1 MWRVGATDKGEGA
14 AVKVLLIDPPFYR
27 LIGFYNRYFPVGLVS
42 VGTALRDAG
51 HEVIVYDA
59 DYNENPSVIGNA
71 SLTRH
76 YQRYLDSFRQPDNP
90 VWMEMRQTI
99 EAVRPDVVGI
109 TMCTAY
115 AASAF
120 RVAEISKAISPGCP
134 VIVGGPHA
142 TVRAEEILRICPAV
156 DYVVRGEGEITAREL
171 MAAIAG
177 SPGGSVKAEGLGDGC
192 TASRED
198 HRQAALD
205 DATLEAIRGISFRT
219 GGSIRH
225 NPPRDR
231 IRDLD
236 EFAPPDRALMMNR
249 DTYSPEDMGL
259 IMTSRGCPFSCTFC
273 ATDNRQVRYRSIEH
287 ILREIKHVQATYK
300 TVHFTL
306 KDDSFTINKKRVAE
320 FCDALM
326 RENLRI
332 GWECNTRV
340 DLVTEEMLRT
350 MKRAGCN
357 GVKVGIESGSERV
370 LERMNKR
377 ITVEQV
383 RAAAKLFRKVG
394 IHWTGYFLIGTPGE
408 TIEDIY
414 KTLDFMYEI
423 RPDFAALGV
432 YEPFPETV
440 MFHEGIRQ
448 GLVKPDMAL
457 GDFYAVPPNHY
468 YKADPRRQVETIE
481 PERFERLEQEMKD
494 RFYDYNKGFKRIL
507 SRARARTI
515 QYTRSPRVLLADLK
529 KYLSWR

>member
-1 MWRVGATDKGEGA
+1 M
-14 AVKVLLIDPPFYR
+14 KVLLIDPPFYR

-71 SLTRH
+71 CLTR
-76 YQRYLDSFRQPDNP
+76 YYERYLDSFRQPDNAI
-90 VWMEMRQTI
+90 WMEMRETI

-120 RVAEISKAISPGCP
+120 RIAEISKAVNPACL
-134 VIVGGPHA
+134 VVAGGPHA
-142 TVRAEEILRICPAV
+142 TVRAEEVLRICPAV

-171 MAAIAG
+171 VETIADCGWRMADRGANPQSEIIN
-177 SPGGSVKAEGLGDGC
+177 P
-192 TASRED
+192 
-198 HRQAALD
+198 Q
-205 DATLEAIRGISFRT
+205 LEAIQGVSFRA

-225 NPPRDR
+225 NPPRER

-236 EFAPPDRALMMNR
+236 QFAPPDRALMMNR
-249 DTYSPEDMGL
+249 DTYCPEDMGL

-287 ILREIKHVQATYK
+287 ILREIRHVK
-300 TVHFTL
+300 TAYGTIHFTL
-306 KDDSFTINKKRVAE
+306 KDDSFTVNKKRVAE
-320 FCDALM
+320 FCDALA

-340 DLVTEEMLRT
+340 DLVNEEMLRT

-357 GVKVGIESGSERV
+357 SVKVGIESGSEKV

-377 ITVEQV
+377 ITLDQIRTAV
-383 RAAAKLFRKVG
+383 RLFRNVG

-408 TIEDIY
+408 TTEDIY

-423 RPDFAALGV
+423 KPDFAAIGV

-448 GLVKPDMAL
+448 GLVRPDMAL
-457 GDFYAVPPNHY
+457 DDFYAVLPNHY

-481 PERFERLEQEMKD
+481 AEQFERLEQEMKD
-494 RFYDYNKGFKRIL
+494 RFYEYNKGFRRIL

-515 QYTRSPRVLLADLK
+515 QYTRSPRVLFADFK

>member
-1 MWRVGATDKGEGA
+1 M
-14 AVKVLLIDPPFYR
+14 KVLLIDPPFYR
-27 LIGFYNRYFPVGLVS
+27 LIGFYNRYFPLGLVS
-42 VGTALRDAG
+42 VGTSLRDAG

-59 DYNENPSVIGNA
+59 DYNENPSIIGNA
-71 SLTRH
+71 CLTRYH
-76 YQRYLDSFRQPDNP
+76 GKYLDSFHEPDNP
-90 VWMEMRQTI
+90 VWKEVRQTI
-99 EAVRPDVVGI
+99 AAARPDVVGI

-120 RVAEISKAISPGCP
+120 RVAEISKAVHPACP

-142 TVRAEEILRICPAV
+142 TVRAEEVLTICPAV

-171 MAAIAG
+171 IGAIADCG
-177 SPGGSVKAEGLGDGC
+177 LRIADSSGGSVKAEGLGDGR
-192 TASRED
+192 AVPQED

-205 DATLEAIRGISFRT
+205 AATLEVIDGLSFRT
-219 GGSIRH
+219 RGAIRH
-225 NPPRDR
+225 NPLRHK

-236 EFAPPDRALMMNR
+236 GFAPPDRTLMMNR
-249 DTYSPEDMGL
+249 ATYSPEDMGL

-287 ILREIKHVQATYK
+287 VLREIRHVRDTFG

-306 KDDSFTINKKRVAE
+306 KDDSFTVDKKRVAE
-320 FCDALM
+320 FCGALA
-326 RENLRI
+326 REGLRI

-357 GVKVGIESGSERV
+357 SVKVGIESGSERV

-377 ITVEQV
+377 ITLDQIH
-383 RAAAKLFRKVG
+383 AAARLFRKVG

-408 TIEDIY
+408 SLEDIRR
-414 KTLDFMYEI
+414 TLALMYEV
-423 RPDFAALGV
+423 RPDFAAIGV

-440 MFHEGIRQ
+440 MFHEGIRR
-448 GLVKPDMAL
+448 GLVKPSMRM
-457 GDFYAVPPNHY
+457 GEFYAVPPNHY
-468 YKADPRRQVETIE
+468 YKADSRRQVETIE
-481 PERFERLEQEMKD
+481 PEQFEPLEQEMKD
-494 RFYDYNKGFKRIL
+494 RFHTYNKSFRRL
-507 SRARARTI
+507 VSRARARTI
-515 QYTRSPRVLLADLK
+515 QYTRSPRVLYADFK

>member
-1 MWRVGATDKGEGA
+1 
-14 AVKVLLIDPPFYR
+14 
-27 LIGFYNRYFPVGLVS
+27 
-42 VGTALRDAG
+42 
-51 HEVIVYDA
+51 
-59 DYNENPSVIGNA
+59 
-71 SLTRH
+71 
-76 YQRYLDSFRQPDNP
+76 
-90 VWMEMRQTI
+90 
-99 EAVRPDVVGI
+99 VVGI

-120 RVAEISKAISPGCP
+120 RIAQISKAINPACP
-134 VIVGGPHA
+134 VVAGGPHA
-142 TVRAEEILRICPAV
+142 TVRAEEVLRICPSV
-156 DYVVRGEGEITAREL
+156 DYIVRGEGEITAREL
-171 MAAIAG
+171 ITALADCGLRIAD
-177 SPGGSVKAEGLGDGC
+177 SGC
-192 TASRED
+192 GVNPQSEIINP
-198 HRQAALD
+198 Q
-205 DATLEAIRGISFRT
+205 LEVVQGISFRV
-219 GGSIRH
+219 GDSIRH
-225 NPPRDR
+225 NPPRER

-236 EFAPPDRALMMNR
+236 AFAPPDRALMRNR

-273 ATDNRQVRYRSIEH
+273 ATDNRQVRYRSLEH
-287 ILREIKHVQATYK
+287 ILREVRHVKATYG

-306 KDDSFTINKKRVAE
+306 KDDSFTVNKKRVAE
-320 FCDALM
+320 FCDALI

-357 GVKVGIESGSERV
+357 SVKVGVESGSEKV

-377 ITVEQV
+377 ITLDQI
-383 RAAAKLFRKVG
+383 RAAARLFRKVG

-408 TIEDIY
+408 TEEDIY

-423 RPDFAALGV
+423 KPDFAALGV

-448 GLVKPDMAL
+448 GLVRPDMAVE
-457 GDFYAVPPNHY
+457 DFYAVTPNHY

-481 PERFERLEQEMKD
+481 AERFVRLEQEMKD
-494 RFYDYNKGFKRIL
+494 RFHDYNKGLARLL
-507 SRARARTI
+507 SRARARTV
-515 QYTRSPRVLLADLK
+515 QYTRSPRVLLGDFK